1 MQKVSQRR
9 IALLLT
15 TRKETMKKEKDGAG
29 REKDEMKKSNQQ
41 LMKGKNI
48 FSDSL

>member
-1 MQKVSQRR
+1 
-9 IALLLT
+9 
-15 TRKETMKKEKDGAG
+15 MKKEKDGAG

-48 FSDSL
+48 FPTVYR